1 MKLRN
6 HEHSSQSGLES
17 DRRPKIKWHDQ
28 NDPAEEEDS
37 GSLKVISK
45 SSNIPDIIPSIEHL
59 DEHAASIADSENTSK
74 NRTSSVNSDKQRLIN
89 SMKRQ
94 KSILKNKSEDSTTT
108 SNNER
113 GSAT

>member
-1 MKLRN
+1 MVTFFI
-6 HEHSSQSGLES
+6 LES

-28 NDPAEEEDS
+28 NDQVPAEEEDS

-59 DEHAASIADSENTSK
+59 DEHANAASIADSEHTHK

>member
-1 MKLRN
+1 MITFFN
-6 HEHSSQSGLES
+6 LES

-28 NDPAEEEDS
+28 NDQVPAEEDDS

-59 DEHAASIADSENTSK
+59 DEHANNAASIADSEHAHK